1 MMDLSFILNELGEE
15 RENYFNA
22 VSPPV
27 IQSSNFTFKTI
38 AALRL
43 AMANEFGTNIY
54 SRGQNPTLNILRK
67 KLAALDGAENAL
79 VFSSGMAAI
88 TIPVLSLLK
97 AGDHVIGVENSY
109 NWTENLFKKILPKY
123 GITTTL
129 VDGTDIKNFENAITN
144 ETKLIVLESPS
155 SLVYELQDIKKVA
168 ALAKKNGIITL
179 MDNSYCSPLYQ
190 QPISFGIDL
199 VAQSATKYIG
209 GHSDVIAGVLTGS
222 DALIKQIF
230 DNEYM
235 NIGPVL
241 SPQAAWL
248 LIRGLRTLPLRLKHS
263 FESTKVITEWLAQHP
278 AIEEVIWPFSP
289 HFKQAKLAHEQ
300 MQGSGGLFSF
310 SLKESSFKKIEKFC
324 DQLQHIL
331 LAVSWGGHES
341 LILPSIASFSTENY
355 TKSSKSDQLI
365 RMYVGLEDP
374 QYLINDLSQSLDKLA
389 ERP

>member
-15 RENYFNA
+15 RDNYFNA
-22 VSPPV
+22 VSPPI

-38 AALRL
+38 ADLRL
-43 AMANEFGTNIY
+43 AMADEFGTNIY

-88 TIPVLSLLK
+88 TIPILSLLK
-97 AGDHVIGVENSY
+97 TGDHVIGIKNAY
-109 NWTENLFKKILPKY
+109 NWTEHLFKEFLPKY

-129 VDGTDIKNFENAITN
+129 VNGTDIKNFENAIRS

-168 ALAKKNGIITL
+168 VLAKKNNIITL

-190 QPISFGIDL
+190 QPISLGIDL

-222 DALIKQIF
+222 DILIKQIF

-235 NIGPVL
+235 NLGPVL
-241 SPQAAWL
+241 SPQSAWL

-263 FESTKVITEWLAQHP
+263 FESTKIITEWLTQHP

-289 HFKQAKLAHEQ
+289 NFKQAELAHEQ
-300 MQGSGGLFSF
+300 MQGCGGLFSF
-310 SLKESSFKKIEKFC
+310 SLKGSSLKKIEKFC

-341 LILPSIASFSTENY
+341 LILPSIASFSKEEYTEA
-355 TKSSKSDQLI
+355 SKNDQLI

-374 QYLINDLSQSLDKLA
+374 NYLINDLNQSLNNLA
-389 ERP
+389 E

>member
-1 MMDLSFILNELGEE
+1 MDLSFILNELGEE
-15 RENYFNA
+15 RDNYFNA
-22 VSPPV
+22 VSPPI

-38 AALRL
+38 ADLRSAL
-43 AMANEFGTNIY
+43 ANEFGSNIY
-54 SRGQNPTLNILRK
+54 SRGQNPTLDILRK

-97 AGDHVIGVENSY
+97 TGDHVIGIENAY
-109 NWTENLFKKILPKY
+109 GWTEHLFKKILPKY

-129 VDGTDIKNFENAITN
+129 VDGTDIKNFENAIEA

-168 ALAKKNGIITL
+168 TLAKKNGIITL
-179 MDNSYCSPLYQ
+179 MDNSYCSPIYQ
-190 QPISFGIDL
+190 QPISLGIDL

-222 DALIKQIF
+222 NELIKQIF

-241 SPQAAWL
+241 SPHSAWL
-248 LIRGLRTLPLRLKHS
+248 LIRGLRTLPIRLKHS
-263 FESTKVITEWLAQHP
+263 FESAKIITEWLSEHTAVK
-278 AIEEVIWPFSP
+278 EVIWPFNP
-289 HFKQAKLAHEQ
+289 NFKQAKLAHEQ
-300 MQGSGGLFSF
+300 MQGCGGLFSF
-310 SLKESSFKKIEKFC
+310 LLKDSSIIKIEKFC

-331 LAVSWGGHES
+331 LGVSWGGHES
-341 LILPSIASFSTENY
+341 LILPSIASISTENY
-355 TKSSKSDQLI
+355 VESSKNDQLI

-374 QYLINDLSQSLDKLA
+374 DYLINDLKQSLNNLA
-389 ERP
+389 E

>member
-15 RENYFNA
+15 RDNYFNA
-22 VSPPV
+22 VSPPI

-38 AALRL
+38 ADLRVAL
-43 AMANEFGTNIY
+43 ADEFGTNIY

-88 TIPVLSLLK
+88 TIPILSLLK
-97 AGDHVIGVENSY
+97 TGDHVIAVENAY
-109 NWTENLFKKILPKY
+109 NWTEHLFKKILPKY
-123 GITTTL
+123 GIATTL
-129 VDGTDIKNFENAITN
+129 VDGTDINNFKNVIRTQ
-144 ETKLIVLESPS
+144 TKLIVLESPTS
-155 SLVYELQDIKKVA
+155 FVYELQDIKKVV
-168 ALAKKNGIITL
+168 ALAKKNNITTL

-190 QPISFGIDL
+190 QPISLGIDL
-199 VAQSATKYIG
+199 VAQSATKYIA

-235 NIGPVL
+235 NLGPVL
-241 SPQAAWL
+241 SPQSAWL

-263 FESTKVITEWLAQHP
+263 FESTKIITEWLSQHP
-278 AIEEVIWPFSP
+278 MIEEVIWPFSP
-289 HFKQAKLAHEQ
+289 NFKQAKLAHEQ
-300 MQGSGGLFSF
+300 MQGCGGLFSF
-310 SLKESSFKKIEKFC
+310 SLKESSIEKIEKFC

-341 LILPSIASFSTENY
+341 LILPSIASFSKENY
-355 TKSSKSDQLI
+355 AETSKNDQLI
-365 RMYVGLEDP
+365 RMYVGLENP
-374 QYLINDLSQSLDKLA
+374 HYLINDLSQSLNNLV
-389 ERP
+389 

>member
-1 MMDLSFILNELGEE
+1 MDLSFILNELGEE
-15 RENYFNA
+15 RDNYFNA
-22 VSPPV
+22 VSPPI

-38 AALRL
+38 ADLRL
-43 AMANEFGTNIY
+43 AMADEFGTNIY

-88 TIPVLSLLK
+88 TIPILALLK
-97 AGDHVIGVENSY
+97 TGDHVIAVENAY
-109 NWTENLFKKILPKY
+109 NWTEHLFKKILPKY

-129 VDGTDIKNFENAITN
+129 VDGTNIKNFEDAIRT
-144 ETKLIVLESPS
+144 ETKLIVLESPTS
-155 SLVYELQDIKKVA
+155 FVYELQDIKKVA
-168 ALAKKNGIITL
+168 ALAKKNNITTL

-190 QPISFGIDL
+190 QPISLGIDL

-235 NIGPVL
+235 NLGPVL
-241 SPQAAWL
+241 SPQSAWL

-263 FESTKVITEWLAQHP
+263 FESTKIITEWLSQHP
-278 AIEEVIWPFSP
+278 LIDEVIWPFSP
-289 HFKQAKLAHEQ
+289 DFKQAKLAHEQ
-300 MQGSGGLFSF
+300 MQGCGGLFSF
-310 SLKESSFKKIEKFC
+310 SLKGSTLKKIEKFC

-341 LILPSIASFSTENY
+341 LILPSIASFSKENY
-355 TKSSKSDQLI
+355 AEASKSDQLI

-374 QYLINDLSQSLDKLA
+374 NYLINDLSQSLNNLA
-389 ERP
+389 D